1 MNPLSERFL
10 KTFKVLEDRMVSLS
24 QLKGDYVSYARAL
37 EKVHWAAYDPLVAR
51 DDIFQFLKTAGELR
65 NLLSHENDV
74 AVPEETFVGR
84 FEKIAQEILNP
95 SKVIDIATTG
105 ERLFYC
111 SPLTQVS
118 SLVKRMEEK
127 HLSHVPL
134 LVNGQVKAV
143 FSSKTFFY
151 YYREHGTLNV
161 EKDACVADF
170 IDLND
175 AHALLEE
182 YAFIARDADARS
194 LKDRFAKK
202 SEKEKR
208 LAVLFVTQHGKK
220 DEPLLGI
227 ITETDLLKIREV

>member
-1 MNPLSERFL
+1 MNLLSERFL

-74 AVPEETFVGR
+74 AVPEEAFVVR

-95 SKVIDIATTG
+95 SKAIDIATTG

-202 SEKEKR
+202 NEKEKR